1 MKKVNQ
7 PVDSV
12 NTSGL
17 TFPTQQEQVAAVV
30 APVAQAVIAEV
41 EEKKVEPKASSKK
54 KEVENDDVVPMST
67 FKKVSDS
74 DN

>member
-17 TFPTQQEQVAAVV
+17 TFPTQQEQVVAVV
-30 APVAQAVIAEV
+30 TPVAQAVIAEV